1 MLLCECLSQENRN
14 LAEVIPP
21 CKNIFFVT
29 ARSQIAP
36 PPPPAISYV
45 GLDVLFQFVPQILLS
60 ISTYMHVL
68 AAGC

>member
-1 MLLCECLSQENRN
+1 MSFARKQEFSRSYSTLQKHFFCHCKVPNRH
-14 LAEVIPP
+14 P
-21 CKNIFFVT
+21 T
-29 ARSQIAP
+29 
-36 PPPPAISYV
+36 PPPAISYV

>member
-1 MLLCECLSQENRN
+1 MS

-29 ARSQIAP
+29 ARCQIAT
-36 PPPPAISYV
+36 PPPPAISYM